1 MGGTRTR
8 AHAEARRG
16 AGPGTDRGS
25 EVRVE
30 AGAVHVLRLYDV
42 AWAIDLARVEA
53 LIAAQTPE
61 AVARIRLTRAEP
73 KAMAFGVPPLEIWLG
88 TVELPMAGGPPIK
101 ADATARLYDFG
112 AVSIALR
119 VPAAGLTWNEFTD
132 LALTVDDAAAEPAAA
147 ELWTTLIERVRRLAL
162 PAFERPSSGGVGRPT
177 VAGLEEDYLLA
188 TVQRFDPPLNAEQI
202 LEELDL
208 IPLLSGER
216 RELSDAARADL
227 LRYRFSYYTTD
238 LAVLTWDRAFL
249 VEPTGDRDV
258 ADVLEVANAQLL
270 ELRYYDELLDQE
282 LPRTY
287 ARVAEARLTRFALS
301 SRRYRYLARDIQTLV
316 AEVTEI
322 TERIDNAIKVT
333 EDVYLA
339 RIYASALE
347 LFRVPSWVTSV
358 DRKLAILK
366 DTYTALS
373 DEAATIRIEVLEA
386 AIVLLIILEILLA
399 FVF

>member
-1 MGGTRTR
+1 MSGMRTG
-8 AHAEARRG
+8 ADAAAMRG
-16 AGPGTDRGS
+16 AGPRVDRGA

-42 AWAIDLARVEA
+42 AYAIDLARVEA
-53 LIAAQTPE
+53 LIATQTPE
-61 AVARIRLTRAEP
+61 AVARIRLTRAGP
-73 KAMAFGVPPLEIWLG
+73 KAMAFGEPPLGVGLG
-88 TVELPMAGGPPIK
+88 AVELPMVDGPPIT

-119 VPAAGLTWNEFTD
+119 VPAAGLTWDQFTD
-132 LALTVDDAAAEPAAA
+132 LALSVDCAAAEPAAA
-147 ELWTTLIERVRRLAL
+147 EVWTTLVERVRRLAL
-162 PAFERPSSGGVGRPT
+162 PAFERPSAGGVGRPT
-177 VAGLEEDYLLA
+177 VAGLEEDYLVA
-188 TVQRFDPPLNAEQI
+188 AVQRFDPPLDAAQVLN
-202 LEELDL
+202 ELDL
-208 IPLLSGER
+208 APLLSGER
-216 RELSDAARADL
+216 RELSEAARADL
-227 LRYRFSYYTTD
+227 LRHRFSYYTTD

-249 VEPTGDRDV
+249 VEPTGGYDV

-270 ELRYYDELLDQE
+270 ELRYYDELLDEE

-287 ARVAEARLTRFALS
+287 ARVAEARTARFAFSL
-301 SRRYRYLARDIQTLV
+301 RRYRYLARDIQTLV

-347 LFRVPSWVTSV
+347 LFRVPSWVTAV

-386 AIVLLIILEILLA
+386 AIVLLIVLEIVLA
-399 FVF
+399 FVL